1 MKQKTMDAITE
12 QFHNTAILFK
22 TAMAQEYDLMPYVDA
37 MNGELEVI
45 ANILAQIPIEDK
57 ANE

>member
-22 TAMAQEYDLMPYVDA
+22 TAMAHEHGLMPYVDA
-37 MNGELEVI
+37 VNRELEVI

-57 ANE
+57 ADE